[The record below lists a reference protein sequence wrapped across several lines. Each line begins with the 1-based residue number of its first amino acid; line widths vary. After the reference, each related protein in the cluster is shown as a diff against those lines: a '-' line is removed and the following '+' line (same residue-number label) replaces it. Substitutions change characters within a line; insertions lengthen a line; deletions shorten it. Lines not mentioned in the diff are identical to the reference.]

1 MQNMK
6 SPFKFLDSYTKD
18 DRDIFFG
25 RDREIEELYQRVFES
40 KLLLVYGASGTGKS
54 SLIHCGLANKFRE
67 TDWLPLV
74 IRRGGNLLSSMATV
88 IESVSLTKQT
98 DLIITD
104 VQFKKAVRSLYLDY
118 YKPLFFIFDQFEELF
133 IFGTKE
139 EDESFI
145 KILKSLLSSDLQC
158 KFIFI
163 LREEYLGWLSTFEKS
178 ISGFFDNRIRIEKM
192 DIGHAKNAIEGPC
205 KVNDI
210 AIEEGF
216 AENMLKNLCPPKESE
231 VELTYLQVY
240 LDKIFKL
247 ASESNKDESNNI
259 KFRLS
264 DLDKAG
270 NVYDILGSFLDEQIS
285 HMPDPELAMT
295 VLKAFVSARGTKRSA
310 NAEEIKEY
318 ALTTGKKIDE
328 KTINDLLLS
337 FVNLRILQDK
347 DHTGRNELKHDA
359 LAAKIFEKVTLVE
372 KELID
377 IKQFIESAHDNWEKR
392 NVLLSDKDLSYI
404 APYEDKLYL
413 NDGLKS
419 FIAKSKREY
428 LRVKHRRRNIF
439 IASGI
444 SLLIIFAIFTIWALL
459 ERNKSQK
466 MEIIANANYFS
477 ASSKEMTSQNPTK
490 ALRLANHAYELNPDH
505 ANYQN
510 LVTIY
515 SNNEFYYP
523 IFNDKKYKYYEYKII
538 ANNALALIYQK
549 SYYDFENFCIELYS
563 TDERLI
569 NKWDI
574 NQEVYYWDVSSDQ
587 KSVVTVGTDSIL
599 NIYDQHG
606 NLTIHKK
613 LEIKEELEPIKL
625 EFLPDSRDVIIF
637 LISNS
642 QTSGEV
648 YLFSDNDKTINNIH
662 VDFERDTYL
671 ADYYF
676 DDKFMY
682 LFYGN
687 GALNKISYDGRNKTM
702 TKVDLAPQEFVNSAE
717 LLGRE
722 KVVLSTSEKRLFICN
737 WKGNIIKSFTSLTD
751 KINLIKKID
760 YKNSFLTFDNT
771 GIQIRDYAG
780 NNLKSLRINGIY
792 DAECD
797 YDSVHNR
804 LIFMYDGGK
813 LFAWDINHT
822 DDNLIFQ
829 SKEGHRSYPSHQY
842 IVDIIKDTINIYS
855 LDGSEGKTFHIP
867 YNNSGWDIFPS
878 FNFILIHNI
887 NNPDSLALIADRE
900 SNIITNLKGLDYRN
914 FTTAI
919 SNNDSIILSTFGPQR
934 LYFGLWTILGKQ
946 KKTFVGHD
954 AFIRRLKISDD
965 NKKIVSGD
973 GAGNIILWD
982 TTGKKLKN
990 FKGHSS
996 FVTSLDI
1003 SPDGSLI
1010 LSGSYD
1016 GTAKLWNTNGQLLY
1030 TFQSPEKYVQ
1040 IFARFS
1046 HGNNSFYITDSK
1058 NLRFFNRQGV
1068 LLQTFENSSNA
1079 DNVTIS
1085 DDNRSIYFPDKS
1097 GVRNIRLKEPL
1108 DTFLAS
1114 DRFADL
1120 TIAEKLDHGYI
1131 QYEDLLRSNDP
1142 EQLLSGARYY
1152 REKSM
1157 TVIESKG
1164 KTDFLNRAESL
1175 YRTLCKS
1182 DTAGIRYL
1190 INLTSL
1196 LFEDAGSTGK
1206 NVKPE
1211 IDNIYEILLAQK
1223 NYENLFA
1230 AGRYFQS
1237 NTNSSTIEFDYPNK
1251 AITIFNKIISL
1262 FPEKKKKLDSQVGSL
1277 AWQLV
1282 YLKQFKDALDACL
1295 LAKRINS
1302 EGFYANI
1309 NLPPCYLLVDSVEK
1323 AKRLYVEL
1331 KDKPVPLSEVQNNEK
1346 TFGDVFKSDLNDLKY
1361 RGFQIKEY
1369 ENILKLLG
1377 SDSTNLN

>member
-1 MQNMK
+1 MK

-25 RDREIEELYQRVFES
+25 RDHEIEELYQRVFES

-74 IRRGGNLLSSMATV
+74 IRRGDNLLSSMATV
-88 IESVSLTKQT
+88 VESVSLTKQT
-98 DLIITD
+98 DKINTEA
-104 VQFKKAVRSLYLDY
+104 QFKKAVRSLYLDY

-145 KILKSLLSSDLQC
+145 KILKSLLSADLQC

-163 LREEYLGWLSTFEKS
+163 IREEYLGWLSTFEKS
-178 ISGFFDNRIRIEKM
+178 ISSFFDNRIRIEKM
-192 DIGHAKNAIEGPC
+192 DIGNAKSAIEGPC
-205 KVNDI
+205 KIHNIDI
-210 AIEEGF
+210 EAGF
-216 AENMLKNLCPPKESE
+216 AENMLKNLCPPNESE

-247 ASESNKDESNNI
+247 ASESNKDESNSI
-259 KFRLS
+259 KFRIS

-295 VLKAFVSARGTKRSA
+295 VLKAFVSARGTKRPA

-318 ALTTGKKIDE
+318 AQTTGNNIDE
-328 KTINDLLLS
+328 KTINDLLHA
-337 FVNLRILQDK
+337 FVNMRILQDK

-372 KELID
+372 KELIE
-377 IKQFIESAHDNWEKR
+377 IKQFIEIANETWKKR

-404 APYEDKLYL
+404 APYEDKLFL
-413 NDGLKS
+413 NDELKS
-419 FIAKSKREY
+419 FITKSKWEY

-444 SLLIIFAIFTIWALL
+444 GLLIAFACFTIWALL
-459 ERNKSQK
+459 ERNKSHK
-466 MEIIANANYFS
+466 MEIIASANYFS

-505 ANYQN
+505 TNYQN

-523 IFNDKKYKYYEYKII
+523 VFSDKKYTDFGYKII
-538 ANNALALIYQK
+538 NNNALALIYQK
-549 SYYDFENFCIELYS
+549 SYYDYENFCIELYK
-563 TDERLI
+563 TDEKLI
-569 NKWDI
+569 NRWDI
-574 NQEVYYWDVSSDQ
+574 NQEVYFWDISSDQ

-613 LEIKEELEPIKL
+613 LEVKEELEPRKL
-625 EFLPDSRDVIIF
+625 QFLPDSRDVVLF
-637 LISNS
+637 LVSNS
-642 QTSGEV
+642 ETSGEI
-648 YLFSDNDKTINNIH
+648 YLFSEDENSINNIH
-662 VDFERDTYL
+662 LNFEKDTYL
-671 ADYYF
+671 ADFYF
-676 DDKFMY
+676 DKKFMY

-687 GALNKISYDGRNKTM
+687 GELNKISYDGRRKTM
-702 TKVDLAPQEFVNSAE
+702 TRIDLDPKEFVNSAE
-717 LLGRE
+717 LLDKE
-722 KVVLSTSEKRLFICN
+722 KIALSTSEKKLYICD
-737 WKGNIIKSFTSLTD
+737 WKGNIIQSFASLTD
-751 KINLIKKID
+751 NINLIKKID

-771 GIQIRDYAG
+771 GIQIWDYTG
-780 NNLKSLRINGIY
+780 NNLKSLRINGIN
-792 DAECD
+792 DSECD
-797 YDSVHNR
+797 YDSVNNR

-813 LFAWDINHT
+813 LYAWDIKEMG
-822 DDNLIFQ
+822 DNLIFR

-842 IVDIIKDTINIYS
+842 IVDIIKDTINLYG
-855 LDGSEGKTFHIP
+855 LDGSKRKAFHIP
-867 YNNSGWDIFPS
+867 YNNPGWVIFPS
-878 FNFILIHNI
+878 FNYILIHNI
-887 NNPDSLALIADRE
+887 NNADSLALISDWK
-900 SNIITNLKGLDYRN
+900 SNIIANLKGIDYRN

-919 SNNDSIILSTFGPQR
+919 SNNDSLILSTIGPQR
-934 LYFGLWTILGKQ
+934 LYFGLWTINGLQ
-946 KKTFVGHD
+946 KKTFVGHE
-954 AFIRRLKISDD
+954 AFIRCLKISND
-965 NKKIVSGD
+965 NKIIVSGD
-973 GAGNIILWD
+973 VDGNIILWD
-982 TTGKKLKN
+982 TTGNQLKN
-990 FKGHSS
+990 FRGHSS
-996 FVTSLDI
+996 FITSLDI
-1003 SPDGSLI
+1003 SSDGSLI

-1030 TFQSPEKYVQ
+1030 TFQSPEKYLN
-1040 IFARFS
+1040 IYARFS
-1046 HGNNSFYITDSK
+1046 SGNNSFYITDGK
-1058 NLRFFNRQGV
+1058 NLRLFNRQGV
-1068 LLQTFENSSNA
+1068 LLQTFENSSDAN
-1079 DNVTIS
+1079 NVTIS
-1085 DDNRSIYFPDKS
+1085 NDKRSIYFPEKT
-1097 GVRNIRLKEPL
+1097 GIRNSQLKEPL
-1108 DTFLAS
+1108 DTFLAA
-1114 DRFADL
+1114 DRYADL
-1120 TIAEKLDHGYI
+1120 TIAEKLDYGYI
-1131 QYEDLLRSNDP
+1131 QYEDLLRSNDH
-1142 EQLLSGARYY
+1142 EQLLSGARYF

-1157 TVIESKG
+1157 IAIESKE
-1164 KTDFLNRAESL
+1164 KTDFLSKAESL

-1182 DTAGIRYL
+1182 DTAGIRYY
-1190 INLTSL
+1190 INLTNL
-1196 LFEDAGSTGK
+1196 LLENAGSTGK

-1211 IDNIYEILLAQK
+1211 MDNIFEILLAQK

-1230 AGRYFQS
+1230 AGRYFQG
-1237 NTNSSTIEFDYPNK
+1237 NTNSSTIEFDYPKK
-1251 AITIFNKIISL
+1251 AITVFNKIISL
-1262 FPEKKKKLDSQVGSL
+1262 YPEKRKKLDSQVGSL

-1323 AKRLYVEL
+1323 AKRLYIEL
-1331 KDKPVPLSEVQNNEK
+1331 KDRQVPQSDIQNDEK
-1346 TFGDVFKSDLNDLKY
+1346 IFGDVFKSDLKDLKY